1 MNTAIVGSNFAL
13 KGYLP
18 AIQKIK
24 RYKLKII
31 CSRKIHKIKSQ
42 IDIKNVI
49 FENNWKKIF
58 KKNIKLIILAV
69 PPVTQEKILKYNLKF
84 KKKIIFEKP
93 ISQNIERSKK
103 IVKLL
108 KKNKIKVS
116 INLTYLNNSLFRKL
130 RRIIKTKKLG
140 EVKKYNIIW
149 SFKSADYNNKVKT
162 WKTDEKLGGGIKNI
176 FLTHVLSYCEFLFG
190 INQISNIQIK
200 CSKFKGLNY
209 KNHISFN
216 IKNEKNINGKISI
229 FNKKK
234 GDQFH
239 KINII
244 FEKGNILLFTKS
256 KDWTKYFKLTVQK
269 INKKPLEIM
278 SSNNFQD
285 GRSAEIYFMLKEF
298 LKKQNYTKLNYCLN
312 AEKINHQL
320 N

>member
-1 MNTAIVGSNFAL
+1 
-13 KGYLP
+13 
-18 AIQKIK
+18 
-24 RYKLKII
+24 
-31 CSRKIHKIKSQ
+31 
-42 IDIKNVI
+42 
-49 FENNWKKIF
+49 
-58 KKNIKLIILAV
+58 
-69 PPVTQEKILKYNLKF
+69 
-84 KKKIIFEKP
+84 
-93 ISQNIERSKK
+93 
-103 IVKLL
+103 
-108 KKNKIKVS
+108 
-116 INLTYLNNSLFRKL
+116 
-130 RRIIKTKKLG
+130 
-140 EVKKYNIIW
+140 
-149 SFKSADYNNKVKT
+149 
-162 WKTDEKLGGGIKNI
+162 
-176 FLTHVLSYCEFLFG
+176 
-190 INQISNIQIK
+190 
-200 CSKFKGLNY
+200 
-209 KNHISFN
+209 ISFN

>member
-1 MNTAIVGSNFAL
+1 MNIALVGSNFAL

-31 CSRKIHKIKSQ
+31 CSRKINKIKNQ

-49 FENNWKKIF
+49 FEKNWKKIF
-58 KKNIKLIILAV
+58 KKNIHLIIVAV
-69 PPVTQEKILKYNLKF
+69 PPVIQEKILIYNLKF

-103 IVKLL
+103 IANLL
-108 KKNKIKVS
+108 KKNKIKLS
-116 INLTYLNNSLFRKL
+116 INLTYLNNILFRKL
-130 RRIIKTKKLG
+130 RKIIKSKKLG
-140 EVKKYNIIW
+140 EVKKYNIVW
-149 SFKSADYNNKVKT
+149 SFKSADYNKKIKT

-190 INQISNIQIK
+190 ANEVSNIQIK
-200 CSKFKGLNY
+200 YSKFKGLNY
-209 KNHISFN
+209 KNFISFN
-216 IKNEKNINGKISI
+216 VKNKKKINGKISI

-239 KINII
+239 RINII
-244 FEKGNILLFTKS
+244 FEKGDILLFTKS
-256 KDWTKYFKLTVQK
+256 KDWTKYFKLKIQK
-269 INKKPLEIM
+269 KNKKPLEIM
-278 SSNNFQD
+278 NLSNFHD
-285 GRSAEIYFMLKEF
+285 GRSAEIYFMLKQF
-298 LKKQNYTKLNYCLN
+298 LKKQNYTKLNHCLN
-312 AEKINHQL
+312 AEKINQQI